1 MKMIG
6 SLCLLVLCLGI
17 VPERALAQAAA
28 APSASATPAAA
39 QAKSATQ
46 TSVYMLPP
54 DKLAKAKAL
63 YDLRGKLR
71 IIDTVYGLLILLGLL
86 YFGVAARYRDLAE
99 ASGKNRFVQ
108 ALIFVAL
115 FLVTTTALQLPL
127 DAYQQSIS
135 LKYGLSVQGWGSWFG
150 DVLKG
155 LLVGYVFLTVVAWLI
170 VTLIRVS
177 PRRWWLYSW
186 AVIFVLLVF
195 VVAISPVVID
205 PLFNKFEPLDKSNP
219 QLVDA
224 IEKVT
229 QRGGLTIPRD
239 RMFLMKASE
248 KVTTLNAYVTGFG
261 PSKRV
266 VVWDTT
272 IKNATTPETLFV
284 YGHEMGH
291 YVLNHIVIGLTA
303 AAIGLFIGFY
313 LLYCIANWAFPRF
326 QQRWRMREPWD
337 WAALVMLVLIFS
349 IMSTISAPIGNGFS
363 RQLEHNADV
372 YGLEVTHGINAN
384 SQEAGAHA
392 FQILGELA
400 LSYPY
405 PSDFVV
411 FWYADH
417 PPIRDRVPFAHN
429 YDPWGKGEQ
438 PKYVK

>member
-1 MKMIG
+1 MKLLG
-6 SLCLLVLCLGI
+6 SLCLFTLCLGI
-17 VPERALAQAAA
+17 SSQKTMAQTAASPTAL
-28 APSASATPAAA
+28 PAAA
-39 QAKSATQ
+39 QTTPATQ
-46 TSVYMLPP
+46 TTQYTLPP
-54 DKLAKAKAL
+54 DKMAKSKAL

-71 IIDTVYGLLILLGLL
+71 IIDTIYGLLVLLGLL
-86 YFGVAARYRDLAE
+86 YLGIAGKFRDIAE

-115 FLVTTTALQLPL
+115 FLVTTTALQFPL

-313 LLYCIANWAFPRF
+313 LLYCIASWAFPRF

-392 FQILGELA
+392 FQVLGELA